1 MDPIRPIRLETI
13 RPNHSLMVTIDQNL
27 LDVMSKLG
35 QHANH
40 KIENKLDKIIDL
52 MKKGIHKMSVEFDAM
67 ASQVQANSD
76 AIDSAI
82 VLINGIA
89 DRITAAGVDPT
100 KLQALTT
107 ELQSKD
113 AALAAAVVAN
123 TPVVPVNV

>member
-1 MDPIRPIRLETI
+1 MDSIRSIRLETI
-13 RPNHSLMVTIDQNL
+13 RPHHSLMATFDQSL

-35 QHANH
+35 QQANF

-52 MKKGIHKMSVEFDAM
+52 LKKGINKMSVEFDAM

-89 DRITAAGVDPT
+89 DRITAAGVDPA
-100 KLQALTT
+100 KLQALTD
-107 ELQSKD
+107 ELKAKD

-123 TPVVPVNV
+123 TPTPTV

>member
-1 MDPIRPIRLETI
+1 MAIF
-13 RPNHSLMVTIDQNL
+13 DQAL
-27 LDVMSKLG
+27 LDTMSKLG
-35 QHANH
+35 QQANF

-52 MKKGIHKMSVEFDAM
+52 MKKGINKMSVEFDAM

>member
-1 MDPIRPIRLETI
+1 MATF
-13 RPNHSLMVTIDQNL
+13 DQSL

-35 QHANH
+35 QQANF

-52 MKKGIHKMSVEFDAM
+52 MKKGINKMSVEFDAM

-100 KLQALTT
+100 KLQALTD
-107 ELQSKD
+107 ELKAKD

-123 TPVVPVNV
+123 TPATV

>member
-1 MDPIRPIRLETI
+1 MATF
-13 RPNHSLMVTIDQNL
+13 DQSL

-35 QHANH
+35 QQANF

-52 MKKGIHKMSVEFDAM
+52 LKKGINKMSVEFDAM

-100 KLQALTT
+100 KLQALTD
-107 ELQSKD
+107 ELKAKD

-123 TPVVPVNV
+123 TPVTPTI

>member
-1 MDPIRPIRLETI
+1 MDSIRSIRLEAI
-13 RPNHSLMVTIDQNL
+13 RPNSSLMAIFDQAL
-27 LDVMSKLG
+27 LDTMSKLG
-35 QHANH
+35 QQANF

-52 MKKGIHKMSVEFDAM
+52 MKKGINKMSVEFDAM

-123 TPVVPVNV
+123 TPVATV